1 MAILGAM
8 VEGVCVVL
16 VLVLGEGRS
25 VSGVILLD
33 RGMERREEREA
44 RERSR
49 LHGLIY
55 ISLFRYI
62 IAMSTF
68 LPPIAQL
75 HAHRQLFPSGSS
87 SAGPNTAI

>member
-33 RGMERREEREA
+33 RGMERRGEREA

-55 ISLFRYI
+55 ISLYLGI
-62 IAMSTF
+62 S
-68 LPPIAQL
+68 
-75 HAHRQLFPSGSS
+75 
-87 SAGPNTAI
+87 

>member
-33 RGMERREEREA
+33 RGMGRRGERE
-44 RERSR
+44 RQERGADYMD
-49 LHGLIY
+49 LYIY
-55 ISLFRYI
+55 LSI
-62 IAMSTF
+62 
-68 LPPIAQL
+68 
-75 HAHRQLFPSGSS
+75 
-87 SAGPNTAI
+87 

>member
-33 RGMERREEREA
+33 RGMERRGEREREA

-55 ISLFRYI
+55 ISLYLGI
-62 IAMSTF
+62 S
-68 LPPIAQL
+68 
-75 HAHRQLFPSGSS
+75 
-87 SAGPNTAI
+87 

>member
-8 VEGVCVVL
+8 VEGVCFVL

-55 ISLFRYI
+55 ISLSI
-62 IAMSTF
+62 
-68 LPPIAQL
+68 
-75 HAHRQLFPSGSS
+75 
-87 SAGPNTAI
+87 

>member
-16 VLVLGEGRS
+16 VLVLGEVRS

-55 ISLFRYI
+55 ISDLSI
-62 IAMSTF
+62 
-68 LPPIAQL
+68 
-75 HAHRQLFPSGSS
+75 
-87 SAGPNTAI
+87 